1 MAKEL
6 KHLYA
11 NSQNIQQQTSSLA
24 VCHNMMDTYITVVD
38 TEKFKLI
45 PKFGRIVS
53 SVIGCPHL
61 PQAFCIHDIN
71 YSISLSPS
79 T

>member
-1 MAKEL
+1 MQTAKTF
-6 KHLYA
+6 
-11 NSQNIQQQTSSLA
+11 NSKQA
-24 VCHNMMDTYITVVD
+24 HWHDMMDTYITVVD
-38 TEKFKLI
+38 AEKFKLI

-61 PQAFCIHDIN
+61 PQAFCIDDIN